1 MDIIAHDIARRTT
14 SGFEAEALMYE
25 PMVSDAGPIAV
36 AADGTVST
44 SQGVSALANEGQP
57 GGDRQKPADRDA
69 GVRSGGNRHARQRRL
84 RRAAPGLIESSNVN
98 PVAGITALITAQ
110 RAYDLNS
117 KVITAS
123 DEMMATVIQ
132 LR

>member
-44 SQGVSALANEGQP
+44 SQGVVGRIGLVDLASSRPRPSPTRVSLEAIGKNLLIETPASGPAGIGTPASAGYGELHQALS
-57 GGDRQKPADRDA
+57 R
-69 GVRSGGNRHARQRRL
+69 ARTSTPW
-84 RRAAPGLIESSNVN
+84 PGL
-98 PVAGITALITAQ
+98 P
-110 RAYDLNS
+110 R
-117 KVITAS
+117 
-123 DEMMATVIQ
+123 
-132 LR
+132 